1 MEKFE
6 NYISID
12 KNINWMFDDIQ
23 ESGFLEEFEYS
34 DFRVIGG
41 RLDTAKRKEYARDFS
56 LNVKQNIVVYIEHK
70 ENKKIYKVRYIYRAT
85 FKSDSVKIQ
94 NVEEVSKEYL
104 REEEEKDKDSAILKI
119 TDNNESFETEIYIKS
134 ISRDDEYEFFK
145 YSYYLAF
152 FDFEDE
158 E

>member
-70 ENKKIYKVRYIYRAT
+70 ENKKIYKVRYI
-85 FKSDSVKIQ
+85 
-94 NVEEVSKEYL
+94 
-104 REEEEKDKDSAILKI
+104 
-119 TDNNESFETEIYIKS
+119 
-134 ISRDDEYEFFK
+134 
-145 YSYYLAF
+145 
-152 FDFEDE
+152 
-158 E
+158 